1 MAYSD
6 EMKRIAIFL
15 FLLSFTALT
24 NSSPQKAPP
33 AGSINAAKIL
43 EGNLAS
49 TGGLS
54 AHKEVVTFRAS
65 GDFGLTLT
73 HPLGN
78 YTFLYKAPKKDVL
91 EVQLISHGMSW
102 TGRRDERQIRRGSVQ
117 GAQMINGVGM
127 EIVEQS
133 LLSLLEWDIR
143 GYEKIE
149 LVGRAQVDKRW
160 AYAPRFTPR
169 HGDQQV
175 RYYDSETFLLVRM
188 DQVQRF
194 KQANNI
200 PELGYAVTTYFR
212 DSRQYGALKLPHQIA
227 ISRDAGDLMFE
238 LGDVKTGVEIPD
250 TEFKD

>member
-1 MAYSD
+1 
-6 EMKRIAIFL
+6 MKRIAIFL

-127 EIVEQS
+127 E
-133 LLSLLEWDIR
+133 
-143 GYEKIE
+143 
-149 LVGRAQVDKRW
+149 
-160 AYAPRFTPR
+160 
-169 HGDQQV
+169 
-175 RYYDSETFLLVRM
+175 
-188 DQVQRF
+188 
-194 KQANNI
+194 
-200 PELGYAVTTYFR
+200 
-212 DSRQYGALKLPHQIA
+212 
-227 ISRDAGDLMFE
+227 
-238 LGDVKTGVEIPD
+238 
-250 TEFKD
+250 